1 MQVHVHAQRAQLRV
15 SGRGE
20 CPVRARVR
28 LLRAVAAH
36 QLPAEAHTHLGELGE
51 PRDAD
56 GIDQVLARVGAGRVE
71 RKLGS
76 CEDNRLAEARKQK
89 RHGAGGVGE
98 RVCAVND
105 DEAVVVLATGI
116 EGTRDEQPLVGSN
129 SARVQVEEDLAL
141 DVSEARDLRH
151 GFHDVREHFPG
162 LQASVVLTA
171 GSLLQ
176 VRRRL
181 VVRHL
186 EGAPR
191 VHAQRAAR
199 VQQQHLGQARARR
212 VLVVHD
218 VRLRRRRRHHLVRHD
233 LGDGGAELLARD
245 VLHAD
250 GIEAHLLEH
259 AHAAVRRR
267 VQLLARA
274 RRHRVAVALAHARRA
289 AAPRPTPPAGSRRG

>member
-1 MQVHVHAQRAQLRV
+1 MSAKQEI
-15 SGRGE
+15 SGTASMMSASTSPGCR
-20 CPVRARVR
+20 PPSKRARKAVSER
-28 LLRAVAAH
+28 ASASAVAAACIVETPRA
-36 QLPAEAHTHLGELGE
+36 PA
-51 PRDAD
+51 
-56 GIDQVLARVGAGRVE
+56 ARWSSG
-71 RKLGS
+71 
-76 CEDNRLAEARKQK
+76 
-89 RHGAGGVGE
+89 GE
-98 RVCAVND
+98 RDGAAC
-105 DEAVVVLATGI
+105 
-116 EGTRDEQPLVGSN
+116 
-129 SARVQVEEDLAL
+129 
-141 DVSEARDLRH
+141 
-151 GFHDVREHFPG
+151 
-162 LQASVVLTA
+162 
-171 GSLLQ
+171 LLQ

-199 VQQQHLGQARARR
+199 VQQQHLRRAARRHAAPSTRGAARGAPWAGACSARACSSRR
-212 VLVVHD
+212 AASTASSTPPCPPRSCGGHKQRSSRSLGSPRPRRELRPARSAN
-218 VRLRRRRRHHLVRHD
+218 VRRARCRCAASERGGARRGV